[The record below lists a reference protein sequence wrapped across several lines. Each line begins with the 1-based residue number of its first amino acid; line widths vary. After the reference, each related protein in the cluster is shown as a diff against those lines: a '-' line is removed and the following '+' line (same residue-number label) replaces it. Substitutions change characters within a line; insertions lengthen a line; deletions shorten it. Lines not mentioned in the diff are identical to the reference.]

1 MNYDKEVPDFLGGLG
16 DMLPADV
23 LKKVVELLEQLR
35 RADKDHQGSTV
46 FIYAPGSQYVE
57 TVQNQYLYPAPSPA
71 PYRGGESTVGG
82 KPAPYRGGESTMGE
96 HAYDRGG
103 ESTGGGKPAPH
114 RVGESMVGGK
124 PAYDRSGESTVGGKP
139 ANDRSG
145 ELVVEERIRRCIG
158 LLMAERYGNEP
169 LFNLQGHWQAVYR
182 ILVDKGYCRD
192 SDFDGF
198 DAFIRRVMPEEVNK
212 PYKKD
217 SVRNINKTSF
227 NKPFDRWRYD
237 PDDYGTRKPFE
248 RMVAIA
254 RRFKEI
260 LEEIDL

>member
-1 MNYDKEVPDFLGGLG
+1 MDF
-16 DMLPADV
+16 DNNEEA
-23 LKKVVELLEQLR
+23 LKFINRLLERLHLLEKEKNEKLNDERKIEIVIVQSGGQ
-35 RADKDHQGSTV
+35 H
-46 FIYAPGSQYVE
+46 VE
-57 TVQNQYLYPAPSPA
+57 TIQTQIIETHPHSKRRDVDTFK
-71 PYRGGESTVGG
+71 GEGDT
-82 KPAPYRGGESTMGE
+82 
-96 HAYDRGG
+96 
-103 ESTGGGKPAPH
+103 
-114 RVGESMVGGK
+114 
-124 PAYDRSGESTVGGKP
+124 RSSDATSDTP
-139 ANDRSG
+139 T
-145 ELVVEERIRRCIG
+145 ERIRHCIA
-158 LLMAERYGNEP
+158 LLMEEKYGDAL
-169 LFNLQGHWQAVYR
+169 LFNQQNHWQAVYR